1 MLAGNLAD
9 LVAEIPF
16 DFQDQTADAFGRL
29 ICFKCDQLLGKW
41 AHTAACLSCSDCT
54 KDPDASEQSFLWN
67 RQPLRV
73 AAAND
78 FRWMMNLADNQKQI
92 LSRTRIGIGREWGC
106 LLLPPA
112 AKTEDVHAR
121 ERS

>member
-16 DFQDQTADAFGRL
+16 DFQDQTTDAFCRL
-29 ICFKCDQLLGKW
+29 ICFKCDQLLSKW
-41 AHTAACLSCSDCT
+41 AHAAACLSCSDRA
-54 KDPDASEQSFLWN
+54 KDPNASEQSFLWN

-78 FRWMMNLADNQKQI
+78 FRWMMNLSDNAKEV
-92 LSRTRIGIGREWGC
+92 LPGTRIGIGRE
-106 LLLPPA
+106 
-112 AKTEDVHAR
+112 
-121 ERS
+121 